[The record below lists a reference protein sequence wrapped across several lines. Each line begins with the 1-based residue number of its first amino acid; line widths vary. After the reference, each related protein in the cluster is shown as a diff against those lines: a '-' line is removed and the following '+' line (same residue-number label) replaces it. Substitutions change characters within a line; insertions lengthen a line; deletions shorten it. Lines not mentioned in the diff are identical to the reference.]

1 LEISNVSE
9 QNAEQTSGDPASV
22 NAAPAVPNST
32 DTQSE
37 PTASEPTAFD
47 QSPVAEIAPVDSPD
61 LLAGEAAASVE
72 TQKKADATTPDAP
85 TAEAAADLPSK
96 LILMSPGEDKSGRGS
111 NGRKPEPKSRQARS
125 GMRRVS
131 AVAAVAVLA
140 AVTGALGGA
149 LATGGLSHVLANDSD
164 RNDKRALE
172 ASVARIEADMVALKA
187 GLEHTSKI
195 TAAQVSKTGE
205 RIDKL
210 EKAQAEPAARIAKL
224 SEAVE
229 KLRATPAIAPVPVS
243 VPLPPSKDVTGS
255 VAPVAAATPATPK
268 AEIAKLPKVDGWSL
282 RDVANGGALIQGRL
296 GIFEV
301 YAGDAVPGLG
311 RVDAI
316 RRQDGRWVVVTSK
329 GLIVAR

>member
-1 LEISNVSE
+1 MSE

-22 NAAPAVPNST
+22 SAAPAVPNSM

-37 PTASEPTAFD
+37 ATATSEH
-47 QSPVAEIAPVDSPD
+47 SPVAETAAIDSPD
-61 LLAGEAAASVE
+61 LLSGEAAASVE
-72 TQKKADATTPDAP
+72 TEAKAEATTPDAP
-85 TAEAAADLPSK
+85 KAEAPAILPGK
-96 LILMSPGEDKSGRGS
+96 LILMSADDDKPGKSP
-111 NGRKPEPKSRQARS
+111 KPESQAKQARS
-125 GMRRVS
+125 GLRRVS

-268 AEIAKLPKVDGWSL
+268 AEVGKLPKVEGWAL